1 MSHWAKT
8 SAKIVS
14 LNEANSISTEWKA
27 RGEQIVFS
35 NGCFDILHQG
45 HVVYLSKAAD
55 LGTKLI
61 VGLNSDE
68 SVKRLAKGD
77 DRPIND
83 EHARALVLA
92 ALHCVD
98 LVVQF
103 NEDTPLSLIQSLNP
117 TILVKGADYDSEEL
131 NPLSKKYI
139 VGSKEVRASG
149 GRICTIPL
157 EEGFSTTNILNKV
170 NKN

>member
-1 MSHWAKT
+1 MSHWAKS

-14 LNEANSISTEWKA
+14 LNEAKSISAEWKA

-35 NGCFDILHQG
+35 NGCFDILHRG

-83 EHARALVLA
+83 ELARAMILA
-92 ALHCVD
+92 ALQCVD
-98 LVVQF
+98 LVVQ
-103 NEDTPLSLIQSLNP
+103 L
-117 TILVKGADYDSEEL
+117 
-131 NPLSKKYI
+131 
-139 VGSKEVRASG
+139 
-149 GRICTIPL
+149 
-157 EEGFSTTNILNKV
+157 GF
-170 NKN
+170 